1 MFLVQS
7 SLFRV
12 FINITLIVAG
22 LSKSRKQ
29 IQDLESPT
37 TKKIS
42 MLFAEGTKVRFKNTG
57 DEGVIIA
64 ILDAEMVNVEL
75 VNDDMVIPA
84 FIENLERMEDIPK
97 PNHNPIKAKFVESKR
112 AAEVP
117 TPPLQDYDSQYH
129 ILKSLGIQLAFDP
142 QVQPDGITSS
152 YDIYLINDTPYDTLF
167 TFTIDIIG
175 ETPNTING
183 KISSVS
189 YHKLGEMKFSQLNEA
204 PIVEIDIW
212 QVTTIGTGYKM
223 SKKLKIKPKQFFKNV
238 KTAPLLNKQVHW
250 YQLFENFDK
259 EKKSKGEDLKTY
271 TQRNATKP
279 KKPSSNYRKVSGS
292 DPMELAHFENELD
305 LHIENLVND
314 DKRRNNAEILRIQIT
329 HFGYFLDK
337 AIRLGVNSAF
347 VIHGVGKGKLKNEIA
362 TRLMNHPQVKTFK
375 NEYHPKYGFGATE
388 IIF

>member
-12 FINITLIVAG
+12 FINIALIETRLG
-22 LSKSRKQ
+22 KSHY
-29 IQDLESPT
+29 
-37 TKKIS
+37 KILF

-64 ILDAEMVNVEL
+64 ILDAEMVNVVL
-75 VNDDMVIPA
+75 DDDDMVIPA
-84 FIENLERMEDIPK
+84 FIENLERIEDIPK
-97 PNHNPIKAKFVESKR
+97 PNSNPIKAKFVQSKQ
-112 AAEVP
+112 VP
-117 TPPLQDYDSQYH
+117 PPPIPPLQDNDSQYH

-152 YDIYLINDTPYDTLF
+152 YDIYMINDTRYDALF

-175 ETPNTING
+175 EIPKTING

-189 YHKLGEMKFSQLNEA
+189 YQNLGEMKFSQLNEA
-204 PIVEIDIW
+204 PIIEVDIW

-223 SKKLKIKPKQFFKNV
+223 SKKFKIKAKQFFKNV
-238 KTAPLLNKQVHW
+238 RTAPLLNKQVHW

-271 TQRNATKP
+271 TQRNAQKP
-279 KKPSSNYRKVSGS
+279 KKSSSNYRKMSGS
-292 DPMELAHFENELD
+292 DPMELAHFQNEID
-305 LHIENLVND
+305 LHIENLVSDN
-314 DKRRNNAEILRIQIT
+314 KKRNNAEILRIQIT
-329 HFGYFLDK
+329 HFNQFLDK
-337 AIRLGVNSAF
+337 AIRLGVKSAF
-347 VIHGVGKGKLKNEIA
+347 VIHGVGKGKLKNEVA

-375 NEYHPKYGFGATE
+375 NEFHPKYGFGATE
-388 IIF
+388 IIL